1 LETLRQMPVE
11 VNLVTA
17 VKQLLNPAVPSVPV
31 TPTAAEHLTAVMHC
45 KENIMKNTAEAPSK
59 KFAAKTAPV
68 SAALPKPAKATTKPA
83 NGAKKTTKAEKTE
96 RAPRAGSLAG
106 KKIKVI
112 SKDMSALREG
122 TKRYIGL
129 GIILKSK
136 TTDEAIPKL
145 VEAGCNSTWFA
156 FATAGGYIELV

>member
-1 LETLRQMPVE
+1 
-11 VNLVTA
+11 
-17 VKQLLNPAVPSVPV
+17 
-31 TPTAAEHLTAVMHC
+31 
-45 KENIMKNTAEAPSK
+45 MKNTTEAPSK

-68 SAALPKPAKATTKPA
+68 SAALPKPAKKATMKPV
-83 NGAKKTTKAEKTE
+83 NGANKTTKAEKTE

-129 GIILKSK
+129 DIILKSK

-145 VEAGCNSTWFA
+145 VEAGCNNTWFA
-156 FATAGGYIELV
+156 FATASGYIELV